1 MSKIK
6 DVVIDEMNRLRE
18 LECEEVLVQN
28 AVNKLDEEEPKPDE
42 IAEN

>member
-18 LECEEVLVQN
+18 LECEEDLGQISGNTVDEQ
-28 AVNKLDEEEPKPDE
+28 EEE
-42 IAEN
+42 

>member
-18 LECEEVLVQN
+18 LECEEDSGQIAGNTVDEQ
-28 AVNKLDEEEPKPDE
+28 EEE
-42 IAEN
+42 

>member
-18 LECEEVLVQN
+18 IECEEVLVDS
-28 AVNKLDEEEPKPDE
+28 LDDVKNG
-42 IAEN
+42 A